1 MFNFRYYIDLLLEN
15 EQMIAK
21 IRNQADFKK
30 KEGLLTD
37 NQYQEIKHVLDIVS
51 SVLKKNNRI
60 IWFLRIVEASSW
72 SEI

>member
-30 KEGLLTD
+30 K
-37 NQYQEIKHVLDIVS
+37 KA
-51 SVLKKNNRI
+51 
-60 IWFLRIVEASSW
+60 F
-72 SEI
+72 

>member
-51 SVLKKNNRI
+51 SVLKKNN
-60 IWFLRIVEASSW
+60 
-72 SEI
+72 